1 VQGTPTDRTLE
12 TRTLWQRVYDHLRSA
27 ILSNRLPPG
36 SELNEVA
43 LAATLG
49 VSRGPLREAIRQ
61 LAAEGLVTE
70 RPRHSAIVS
79 ALSREE
85 FVHAYQVRE
94 ALEMLAVRLAVDRIE
109 DLEIAHLRELAD
121 EMEQAA
127 ERNDPAAFFDANA
140 RFHAVLVQSS
150 GNQKLAEMHQQLA
163 GQMGRYQMPSL
174 AIRGSLHRSVA
185 EHRAIIRAITA
196 RNAERATHLISEHI
210 RVPQR
215 SLEAEPQTE
224 PIVVRDPEPFE
235 QTALGFLRVGR
246 PPATGRS
253 ARASAPGPSRA
264 STSAR
269 RSAPEPP
276 LE

>member
-1 VQGTPTDRTLE
+1 VQGAPIERRPE
-12 TRTLWQRVYDHLRSA
+12 TRTLWQRVHDHLRSA
-27 ILSNRLPPG
+27 ILANRLPPG

-85 FVHAYQVRE
+85 LVQAYQVRE
-94 ALEMLAVRLAVDRIE
+94 ALEMVAVRLAVDRIE
-109 DLEIAHLRELAD
+109 DTGIVRLRELTD
-121 EMEQAA
+121 DMEQAA
-127 ERNDPAAFFDANA
+127 ERKDPAAFFDANA
-140 RFHAVLVQSS
+140 RFHEFLVQSS

-163 GQMGRYQMPSL
+163 GQMRRYRMPSL
-174 AIRGSLHRSVA
+174 AIRGSLHRSVG

-196 RNAERATHLISEHI
+196 RNTERATHLIGEHI

-215 SLEAEPQTE
+215 TLEAEPQTE
-224 PIVVRDPEPFE
+224 PIVVRGPEPFE
-235 QTALGFLRVGR
+235 QTAIGFLGGGR
-246 PPATGRS
+246 PPATGRRLP
-253 ARASAPGPSRA
+253 RALGQS
-264 STSAR
+264 
-269 RSAPEPP
+269 
-276 LE
+276 

>member
-1 VQGTPTDRTLE
+1 VTTAATASAPSVQELE
-12 TRTLWQRVYDHLRSA
+12 TRTLWQRVYDHLRSE
-27 ILSNRLPPG
+27 ILANRLPPS

-49 VSRGPLREAIRQ
+49 ISRGPLREAIRQ

-79 ALSREE
+79 ALSRME

-109 DLEIAHLRELAD
+109 DREIAHLQRLTD
-121 EMEQAA
+121 EMERSA

-140 RFHAVLVQSS
+140 LFHEFLVQSS
-150 GNQKLAEMHQQLA
+150 GNRKLAQMHQQLA

-174 AIRGSLHRSVA
+174 ALRGSLHRSIA
-185 EHRAIIRAITA
+185 EHRAIIRAISA

-224 PIVVRDPEPFE
+224 PIVLRGQEPR
-235 QTALGFLRVGR
+235 TDGTRVPQR
-246 PPATGRS
+246 Q
-253 ARASAPGPSRA
+253 
-264 STSAR
+264 
-269 RSAPEPP
+269 
-276 LE
+276 